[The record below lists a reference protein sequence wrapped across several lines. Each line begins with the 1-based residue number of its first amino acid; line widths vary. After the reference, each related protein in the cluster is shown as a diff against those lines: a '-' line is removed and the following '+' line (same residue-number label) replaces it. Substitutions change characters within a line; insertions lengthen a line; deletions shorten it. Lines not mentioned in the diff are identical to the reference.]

1 MLNENQSF
9 SLEIRK
15 REKKEF
21 LQQKPCIV
29 NRGRMYLNKP
39 SFEVDR
45 FKSMKRH
52 YRLS

>member
-15 REKKEF
+15 REKEF
-21 LQQKPCIV
+21 LQQKPCIF
-29 NRGRMYLNKP
+29 NRGRKYLNKT
-39 SFEVDR
+39 SFEVDH

-52 YRLS
+52 YRLSS